1 MQSQRATRPNSLEQA
16 PLAGAQQH
24 QLALLA
30 HNDSFRAVLSDGLRQ
45 SQLGEV
51 HAYNCP
57 TELLASG
64 ISFDALLIDL
74 DLPDNN
80 GLSICAEQR
89 QRHPRL
95 TILAMSARSGISQR
109 VAALNAGADQFLEK
123 PVSHPELIAGLRRGL
138 ARGRHF

>member
-1 MQSQRATRPNSLEQA
+1 MHTNRATRPNSSEQP
-16 PLAGAQQH
+16 PLAGTPMH

-30 HNDSFRAVLSDGLRQ
+30 HNDSFSAVLSDVLRQ
-45 SQLGEV
+45 SKLGDI

-57 TELLASG
+57 VELAASG
-64 ISFDALLIDL
+64 ISFDALVIDL

-80 GLSICAEQR
+80 GLSICTEQR